1 MAYKRNLA
9 NPLAPTFGG
18 YKPKKTKKKRKVERG
33 TFGFGIDG
41 KEVEVEGKMITKRSG
56 KKKFKPKS
64 IKDKK
69 MFRVIDK
76 NKKNK

>member
-1 MAYKRNLA
+1 M
-9 NPLAPTFGG
+9 
-18 YKPKKTKKKRKVERG
+18 RG

-64 IKDKK
+64 RKDKK

-76 NKKNK
+76 NKKRN

>member
-1 MAYKRNLA
+1 MPYNRDF
-9 NPLAPTFGG
+9 PLSPTFGND
-18 YKPKKTKKKRKVERG
+18 KPKKKRKVARG

-64 IKDKK
+64 RKDKK
-69 MFRVIDK
+69 MFRVIDRNKRK
-76 NKKNK
+76 NIT